1 MKKNTKMSST
11 KVNVETRISARIDND
26 LYLAM
31 RFIATSQSKTIEE
44 KIAEMCKNEVAYVSK
59 QKWFIELVE
68 NGGAD
73 NIIPLLDLMDKR
85 KKIIKGAARSAS
97 SDSDF
102 DKNRIVDYE
111 DGKDES

>member
-11 KVNVETRISARIDND
+11 KVSIETRISARIDND

-44 KIAEMCKNEVAYVSK
+44 KIAELCKNEVAYVSK

-68 NGGAD
+68 NGSAD
-73 NIIPLLDLMDKR
+73 NIIPLLDLLDKR
-85 KKIIKGAARSAS
+85 KKIIKGMVKGKAVN
-97 SDSDF
+97 DTIDF
-102 DKNRIVDYE
+102 DSNNLNKDGGE
-111 DGKDES
+111 DE